1 MGIAERKDPVANAAF
16 TNMSSVVVLRD
27 TISAAE
33 RLGRQVDPRWAQIAD
48 AMIVPQRDKVI
59 VSHDGYRRDEEKG
72 ATPDPLMGLWPLG
85 YLMEEAPEQ
94 ATLKFYLE
102 RAKDTSA
109 ARCSP
114 PCMESG
120 RHGREIDHWL

>member
-85 YLMEEAPEQ
+85 YPMEEAPEQ